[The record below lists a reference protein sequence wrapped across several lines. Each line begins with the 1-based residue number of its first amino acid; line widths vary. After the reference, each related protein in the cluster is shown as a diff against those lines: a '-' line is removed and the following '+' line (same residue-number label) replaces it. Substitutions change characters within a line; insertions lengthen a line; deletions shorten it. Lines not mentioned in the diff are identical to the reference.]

1 MTGHVQGVNFRTSVR
16 RWSQELGI
24 TGFVSNQSDGTVYI
38 LAQGTS
44 PKLEQ
49 LIQKCYAGPER
60 AQVNQVTAK
69 IVPIAMPYR
78 SFSIKH

>member
-1 MTGHVQGVNFRTSVR
+1 MAGHVQGVNFRLSVR
-16 RWSQELGI
+16 RWSEDLGI

-38 LAQGTS
+38 LAQGTF

-49 LIQKCYAGPER
+49 LIQKCYAAPER

-69 IVPIAMPYR
+69 IVPITKPYR